1 MSTEAIRS
9 NIDTLRR
16 DFKKHS
22 PDLEI
27 GSISDGG
34 SKYLVYLTQKGLK
47 KGDALLDNQ
56 YTWDKKTHKIEPFRV
71 TDDPTFYD
79 IATRHIIYMKQGL
92 RDD

>member
-1 MSTEAIRS
+1 MAHEEIR
-9 NIDTLRR
+9 NRLEELRN
-16 DFKKHS
+16 DFKSYNK
-22 PDLEI
+22 DMEI

-34 SKYLVYLTQKGLK
+34 SAYLVYLTNKNATK
-47 KGDALLDNQ
+47 DKYTLDNE
-56 YTWDKKTHKIEPFRV
+56 YKYDKKTRKITPFRV

>member
-1 MSTEAIRS
+1 MAHEEIR
-9 NIDTLRR
+9 NRLEELRH
-16 DFKKHS
+16 DFKNYNK
-22 PDLEI
+22 DMEI

-47 KGDALLDNQ
+47 KGEALLDNQ
-56 YTWDKKTHKIEPFRV
+56 YTWDKKTHKIEPFRI